1 MLNAG
6 IIAEPFGNGMR
17 GVKLWAL
24 LSEVL
29 KLSPPQIVRGVFC
42 PTPSKIGG
50 SRVDHTHAVSF
61 VYPGLSP
68 VD

>member
-6 IIAEPFGNGMR
+6 MIAEPFGNVMM
-17 GVKLWAL
+17 GVRLWAL
-24 LSEVL
+24 LTEAL
-29 KLSPPQIVRGVFC
+29 KLSPPQIFRGVYF

-61 VYPGLSP
+61 VYHQ
-68 VD
+68 